1 MPPELKAEAGGIWRG
16 VSIIEAQG
24 RLEGQQGAVM
34 LQVEPRGE
42 MTLLSGGLLS
52 PEH

>member
-24 RLEGQQGAVM
+24 RLEGQQGAVV

-42 MTLLSGGLLS
+42 TLLSGGRLS